1 MKKYL
6 NLIVLGASLLFTVLI
21 FAFMAG
27 TAVVAKSG
35 SIVIKSDSVYS
46 CLGDST
52 GTLIAFILF
61 LIAFLGG
68 AALLCLSIL
77 KKELKFDFAIA
88 FCAGL
93 LLLVAGILFFC
104 GVSFIGGNGLGAGS
118 VFCGIF
124 AILAALGFCFY
135 GCLVGKLIKL

>member
-6 NLIVLGASLLFTVLI
+6 NLIVLGGSLLFTVLI

-27 TAVVAKSG
+27 AAVVVKSG
-35 SIVIKSDSVYS
+35 NLLIKSDSVYAA
-46 CLGDST
+46 LGDST

-61 LIAFLGG
+61 LLAFLAG
-68 AALLCLSIL
+68 AALLCLAVL
-77 KKELKFDFAIA
+77 KKDVKFDFAIA

-124 AILAALGFCFY
+124 AILGALGFCFY